1 MKTTTALLLLGVG
14 AMALAYALYSGTI
27 RIPDAWNPWAPISI
41 AESPNWL
48 TGFKLG
54 RLSDDGSLCRAVLE
68 EAEMTYVVVPDRV
81 TGPGCGFFDAV
92 RIEAT
97 TAAVG
102 EPFTLSCR
110 AAVAL
115 AIWERHVL
123 QPAARE
129 RFGQSV
135 AELEHFGSYAC
146 RGVYG
151 REDGR
156 LSRHAT
162 ADALDLAGFILHDGR
177 RIRVLSDW
185 PGEDDEAG
193 FLRDLHEG
201 ACGIFDGVLGPE
213 YNPAHRDHFHFET
226 GGFRMCR

>member
-1 MKTTTALLLLGVG
+1 MKRTVVLLVLGVG
-14 AMALAYALYSGTI
+14 ALTLAYALYSGAV
-27 RIPDAWNPWAPISI
+27 RIPDEWNPWAPITI

-48 TGFKLG
+48 TGFKMG
-54 RLSDDGSLCRAVLE
+54 RLFDDAELCRAVLE
-68 EAEMTYVVVPDRV
+68 EAEMAYVAVPDTV
-81 TGPGCGFFDAV
+81 TGPGCGFFNAV
-92 RIEAT
+92 RVEAT
-97 TAAVG
+97 SASVG

-135 AELEHFGSYAC
+135 TELEHFGSYAC

-151 REDGR
+151 REDAR

-162 ADALDLAGFILHDGR
+162 ADALDLAGFILEDGE
-177 RIRVLSDW
+177 RIRVLNAW
-185 PGEDDEAG
+185 PGEDAEAE
-193 FLRDLHEG
+193 FLRDLHRG

-213 YNPAHRDHFHFET
+213 YNPAHHDHFHFEQ

>member
-1 MKTTTALLLLGVG
+1 MKTTVLLLLTVVG
-14 AMALAYALYSGTI
+14 AMVLASALHSGAV
-27 RIPDAWNPWAPISI
+27 RIPDAWNPWAPIAI

-48 TGFKLG
+48 TGLKLG
-54 RLSDDGSLCRAVLE
+54 RLSDDGVLCLAVLE
-68 EAEMTYVVVPDRV
+68 EAEMAYVTVPDEV

-92 RIEAT
+92 RIEET
-97 TAAVG
+97 TAGVG
-102 EPFTLSCR
+102 APFTLSCR

-115 AIWERHVL
+115 AIWEIHVL
-123 QPAARE
+123 QPSARDH
-129 RFGQSV
+129 FGQSV

-151 REDGR
+151 REDAR

-162 ADALDLAGFILHDGR
+162 ADALDVAGFILEDGR
-177 RIRVLSDW
+177 RIRVEDGW
-185 PGEDDEAG
+185 PGEDADAG
-193 FLRDLHEG
+193 FLRDLHRG

-213 YNPAHRDHFHFET
+213 YNPAHHDHFHLEQ